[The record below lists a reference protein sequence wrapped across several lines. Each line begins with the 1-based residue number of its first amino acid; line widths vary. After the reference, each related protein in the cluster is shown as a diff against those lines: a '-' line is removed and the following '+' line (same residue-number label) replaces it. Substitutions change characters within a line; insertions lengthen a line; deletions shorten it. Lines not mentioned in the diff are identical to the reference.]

1 MIRIVRTF
9 LAAALSAG
17 MLGTPVMMF
26 ALRSPPGQNRREAS
40 DWQRIYDRD
49 RKDYHDWNESED
61 RAYRRY
67 WQGRHRAYRDFSRL
81 KHRRFAHQHHPT
93 VQYEC
98 SKRLMVT
105 HAALCYP

>member
-81 KHRRFAHQHHPT
+81 NRREQSHYWSWRHSHPDHD
-93 VQYEC
+93 
-98 SKRLMVT
+98 RGN
-105 HAALCYP
+105 